1 MTLQS
6 YVLDGDLFI
15 KRHFIK
21 YCAGR
26 GYKTSL
32 EIINHD
38 HNNLS
43 VAANFI
49 EQRKNTQNIY
59 VYVYLSRHDTN
70 VCFQHPYES
79 DLLGN
84 ICSLSNIH

>member
-1 MTLQS
+1 MILQC

-15 KRHFIK
+15 KRRFIK
-21 YCAGR
+21 SCAGR
-26 GYKTSL
+26 GSKTSL
-32 EIINHD
+32 EIITHD
-38 HNNLS
+38 HNNLP

-49 EQRKNTQNIY
+49 EQRKGTQTIY

-79 DLLGN
+79 DLLDN
-84 ICSLSNIH
+84 ICSL